1 MKESNTIVN
10 DIWFSDK
17 QHFYLNG
24 IMKKKMLA
32 TGAMKNQIFHPEKP
46 DQGEKTVWAAMSSRR
61 VIGISPNQDESGETQ
76 IV

>member
-1 MKESNTIVN
+1 
-10 DIWFSDK
+10 
-17 QHFYLNG
+17 
-24 IMKKKMLA
+24 MKKKMLA